1 MNLYNLN
8 ANVKT
13 YKYVLDVGCSLVVAV
28 DSFCWGSRRR
38 KRFTL
43 FGGYFLIHSFCVIG
57 VAISY
62 FCFHFSEMITR
73 TKKATT
79 KQVRG

>member
-1 MNLYNLN
+1 MLGSL
-8 ANVKT
+8 
-13 YKYVLDVGCSLVVAV
+13 LLLLLIRFVGGREGERA
-28 DSFCWGSRRR
+28 
-38 KRFTL
+38 
-43 FGGYFLIHSFCVIG
+43 GGYFLIHSFCVIG